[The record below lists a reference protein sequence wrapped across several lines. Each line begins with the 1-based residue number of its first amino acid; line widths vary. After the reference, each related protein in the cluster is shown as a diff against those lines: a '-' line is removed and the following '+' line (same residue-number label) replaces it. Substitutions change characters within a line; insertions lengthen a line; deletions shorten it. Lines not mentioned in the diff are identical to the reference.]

1 MNAKIL
7 KLLSA
12 VLLLLLVPPLLQED
26 PAYGSKVRFSCAKA
40 KDKLG
45 CEKYVESLSRPKPID
60 GELDED
66 TIIASLKSI
75 GVPDEIQFHK
85 AFVEL
90 HLDLLH
96 VFWRKQYVE
105 LPNADLR
112 LDDGFLKGCRKLRVS
127 EVPNIYCHES
137 SEITLN
143 VDSLISMLPDKSLS
157 LIHISEPT
165 RPY

>member
-1 MNAKIL
+1 M
-7 KLLSA
+7 
-12 VLLLLLVPPLLQED
+12 
-26 PAYGSKVRFSCAKA
+26 
-40 KDKLG
+40 
-45 CEKYVESLSRPKPID
+45 
-60 GELDED
+60 DED

-96 VFWRKQYVE
+96 VFWRKQYVD

-127 EVPNIYCHES
+127 VPNIYCHES

-143 VDSLISMLPDKSLS
+143 VDSLISMLQTKV
-157 LIHISEPT
+157 I
-165 RPY
+165 